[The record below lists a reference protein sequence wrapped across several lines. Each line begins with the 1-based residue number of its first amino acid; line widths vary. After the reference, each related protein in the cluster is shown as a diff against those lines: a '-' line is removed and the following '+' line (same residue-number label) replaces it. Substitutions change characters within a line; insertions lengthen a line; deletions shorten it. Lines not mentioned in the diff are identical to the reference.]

1 MSGRALG
8 VTQEMVDAIP
18 NVEAS
23 PLFTDEEKA
32 VVAASTELT
41 KTAKLSDA
49 TFERLRRF
57 FDERALVELVINT
70 SIANLNNRVTDS
82 FEADIEP
89 DE

>member
-1 MSGRALG
+1 VSGRALG

-18 NVEAS
+18 NVDAS
-23 PLFTDEEKA
+23 LLFTDEEKA
-32 VVAASTELT
+32 VVAAATELT

-57 FDERALVELVINT
+57 FDERQLVELVINT
-70 SIANLNNRVTDS
+70 SIANLNNRVTDA
-82 FEADIEP
+82 FAADIEP